1 MGDEQMLKMLYLPVD
16 KTLEEVII
24 MAGKKPYWRIAAL
37 LAAVVMAGG
46 AMQGCGNEEQTSSAG
61 NATDPISV
69 PSDLSDY
76 EALDISGATLT
87 YWFPMWANEA

>member
-46 AMQGCGNEEQTSSAG
+46 AMQG
-61 NATDPISV
+61 
-69 PSDLSDY
+69 
-76 EALDISGATLT
+76 
-87 YWFPMWANEA
+87 